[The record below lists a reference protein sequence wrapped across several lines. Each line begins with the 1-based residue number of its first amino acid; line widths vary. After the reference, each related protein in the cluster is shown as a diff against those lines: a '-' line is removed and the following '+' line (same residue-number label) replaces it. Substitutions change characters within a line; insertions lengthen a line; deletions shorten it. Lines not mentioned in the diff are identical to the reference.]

1 MITTGYPD
9 GLLDALSN
17 MSIRESYVKIELL
30 DWNENFIQEIQGVVT
45 TGSFSFDGKS
55 SMRRTCNFTMVIPDG
70 QDEYEL
76 ARIINLNKKF
86 RLYIG
91 YKNNLMDYQDYPDIL
106 WFKMGLYVF
115 ITANFNHSIQGSTIN
130 VTARDKMCLLNG

>member
-91 YKNNLMDYQDYPDIL
+91 YKKKSNYL
-106 WFKMGLYVF
+106 FKKSK
-115 ITANFNHSIQGSTIN
+115 NIQTFSKFYFTII
-130 VTARDKMCLLNG
+130 VIMF